1 MSLEKSK
8 QDKKQW
14 LLSKPF
20 TEEENQLIRKAK
32 KMSRYDKSAPEFYHD
47 AVISYAKNTIMDAL
61 KAEADR
67 YSRTSV

>member
-20 TEEENQLIRKAK
+20 TEDENQLIRKAK

-47 AVISYAKNTIMDAL
+47 AVLSYANKTIIDAL
-61 KAEADR
+61 KAESDK
-67 YSRTSV
+67 YSGVSI